1 MDPALWADQAE
12 ALRLSKRKAALAS
25 GLAVFTGIASMME
38 EAEVLLELAEEARD
52 PAAAKEAE
60 GKLFQ
65 AVSAIKDAGI
75 KRMLGEENDR
85 LNAIVSIHPGAGGTE
100 AQDWASILLRMY
112 TRWAEQKG
120 YSIEVVD
127 LQPGEEAGV
136 KSVTFTVSG
145 EFSYGYMK
153 AEVGVHRLV
162 RISPFDA
169 NKRRHTS
176 FASVFVYPE
185 VDDAIEIE
193 INDADLKVDTFRSG
207 GAGGQNVNK
216 VETAIRI
223 LHEPTGIVVTC
234 QTERSQHKNRATAM
248 KLLKSRLYELELK
261 EQEEKMQEYH
271 KEKRDIAWGSQIR
284 SYVLQP
290 YRLIKDHRTGIESG
304 NVDAVLDGNIDGFI
318 EGYLLKRSGAKTG

>member
-1 MDPALWADQAE
+1 M
-12 ALRLSKRKAALAS
+12 LAS
-25 GLAVFTGIASMME
+25 GLAVFTRIAAMME

-60 GKLFQ
+60 EKLSQ
-65 AVSAIKDAGI
+65 AASAIKDAGI
-75 KRMLGEENDR
+75 KRMLGEENDH

-127 LQPGEEAGV
+127 FQPGEEAGV

-162 RISPFDA
+162 RISPYDA

-185 VDDAIEIE
+185 VDDTIEIE
-193 INDADLKVDTFRSG
+193 INEADLKVDTFRSG

-304 NVDAVLDGNIDGFI
+304 NVDAVLDGSIDGFI
-318 EGYLLKRSGAKTG
+318 EGYLLKRSGAKTEGKG